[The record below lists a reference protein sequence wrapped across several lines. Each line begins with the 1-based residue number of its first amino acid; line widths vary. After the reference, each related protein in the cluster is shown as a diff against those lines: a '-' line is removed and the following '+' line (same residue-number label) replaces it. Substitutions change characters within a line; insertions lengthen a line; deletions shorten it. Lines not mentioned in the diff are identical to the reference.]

1 MCAYVMCLH
10 QNKVQEFLN
19 GQKVILVEF
28 SSKNSNHLNGG
39 GGMLKEKEAPK
50 VKK

>member
-28 SSKNSNHLNGG
+28 FSKNSNHLNGG
-39 GGMLKEKEAPK
+39 KLKEKEASK
-50 VKK
+50 AKK